1 MGVPQVVGMISSI
14 PRRPVVFLAAFV
26 LVLAAGCGEE
36 ESDPVGPGPND
47 NIPASSLPFPDTP
60 DQLMANFQ
68 TIYETGDAAEY
79 ALLLDPAF
87 ETYLQAATVA
97 EFPLVGLTLDETE
110 ENRICGRMF
119 SGRDLT
125 DASGSFLPGIESID
139 FGGFVKV
146 VDWGQS
152 LPTDPI
158 PGTLSALYEVDVMV
172 FRGPEN
178 PAVRVTGMIR
188 FYAASAE
195 GRLNGEP
202 ATYYR
207 MRGQLDLTEGSKRS
221 EQVAWGSLKALYH

>member
-1 MGVPQVVGMISSI
+1 MISL
-14 PRRPVVFLAAFV
+14 RPMRLGLLLTAAT
-26 LVLAAGCGEE
+26 LVLAAGCGDE

-68 TIYETGDAAEY
+68 TIYETRNAAEY
-79 ALLLDPAF
+79 ALHLDPAF
-87 ETYLQAATVA
+87 ETFLQAPTMA

-110 ENRICGRMF
+110 ENRIHGRMF

-125 DASGSFLPGIESID
+125 DASGSFLPGIESIV

-158 PGTLSALYEVDVMV
+158 PGTLSALYEVDVTV
-172 FRGPEN
+172 FRGQEN

-195 GRLNGEP
+195 GRRNGEP
-202 ATYYR
+202 TTYFR